1 MDYIRVKTKQQI
13 TEQTIWDA
21 LQDVMDPEIPMLSI
35 VDLGIVRKVSLDD
48 DSLAVEIMP
57 TFVGCP
63 ALELIK
69 EGIQERL
76 ADLSL
81 DHAVSVK
88 VTMDEPWT
96 TDRMTEKGREVLK
109 SSGFAPPPTG
119 MMPGR
124 GNLIQLMPVA
134 ECPYCGSRKTTMEN
148 AFGPTLCRAIYYCHS
163 CRQPFEQF
171 KQV

>member
-1 MDYIRVKTKQQI
+1 MKSMNMIHNV
-13 TEQTIWDA
+13 TEETVMDA

-35 VDLGIVRKVSLDD
+35 VDLGIVRKVEVGEGTI
-48 DSLAVEIMP
+48 AVEIMP

-63 ALELIK
+63 ALEVIK
-69 EGIQERL
+69 EGVQERL
-76 ADLSL
+76 EILAPER
-81 DHAVSVK
+81 AVSVK
-88 VTMDEPWT
+88 VTLDEQWT
-96 TDRMTEKGREVLK
+96 TDRITERGRQTLK
-109 SSGFAPPPTG
+109 ASGFAPPPTG
-119 MMPGR
+119 KMPAR

-148 AFGPTLCRAIYYCHS
+148 VFGPTLCRAIYYCRD

>member
-1 MDYIRVKTKQQI
+1 MNTTNTNI
-13 TEQTIWDA
+13 TEAKVREA
-21 LQDVMDPEIPMLSI
+21 LQSVMDPEIPNLSI
-35 VDLGIVRKVSLDD
+35 VDLGILHKVTVGEDGISVSIL
-48 DSLAVEIMP
+48 P

-69 EGIQERL
+69 EQVQTRL
-76 ADLSL
+76 FELAPDMPANIS
-81 DHAVSVK
+81 

-96 TDRMTEKGREVLK
+96 SDRISEKGRQVLK
-109 SSGFAPPPTG
+109 TSGFAPPPRG
-119 MMPGR
+119 NMPAR
-124 GNLIQLMPVA
+124 ANLIQLMPVA

-148 AFGPTLCRAIYYCHS
+148 AFGPTLCRAIYYCRD